1 MKKLTSI
8 IILFFGL
15 VGFSAAQTVTIG
27 DQVWM
32 SKNLNADKFRNGDP
46 IPEAKTDEEW
56 IKAGENKQPAW
67 CYYDNDPAN
76 GEKYGKLYNWYAV
89 NDPRGLAPVG
99 YHVPSDS
106 EWKQLIKNLAE
117 NIEFLDTAE
126 ERIKQLMDKA
136 NEIGFSALP
145 SGARSNDGPFGLL
158 GSSGYWW
165 SSKESSMDSKW
176 GAWFQEFDYK
186 NIEALEG
193 GKDNGMSVR
202 CLKD

>member
-1 MKKLTSI
+1 MKKVSVL
-8 IILFFGL
+8 ILIFFGV
-15 VGFSAAQTVTIG
+15 VGISAAQTITIG

-32 SKNLNADKFRNGDP
+32 TKNLNVDRFRNGDP
-46 IPEAKTDEEW
+46 ITEAKTNEEW

-67 CYYDNDPAN
+67 CYYENDPAN
-76 GEKYGKLYNWYAV
+76 GKKYGKLYNWYAV
-89 NDPRGLAPVG
+89 NDPRGLASGG

-117 NIEFLDTAE
+117 NIEFLDTVE
-126 ERIKQLMDKA
+126 ERIRQLMDKA

-145 SGARSNDGPFGLL
+145 SGGRSNDGPFGLL

-165 SSKESSMDSKW
+165 SSKESSMDPKW

-186 NIEALEG
+186 NLEAVEG

>member
-1 MKKLTSI
+1 MKKVSVLI
-8 IILFFGL
+8 LLFFGL

-27 DQVWM
+27 NQVWTT
-32 SKNLNADKFRNGDP
+32 KNLNVDKFRNGDP
-46 IPEAKTDEEW
+46 IPEAKTEEEW
-56 IKAGENKQPAW
+56 IKAGKNKQPAW
-67 CYYDNDPAN
+67 CYYDNDPEN
-76 GEKYGKLYNWYAV
+76 GEKFGKLYNWYAL

-126 ERIKQLMDKA
+126 ERIRQLIDKA
-136 NEIGFSALP
+136 NEIGFSQLP

-165 SSKESSMDSKW
+165 SSTESSTDSEW
-176 GAWFQEFDYK
+176 GAWFQQLDYFK
-186 NIEALEG
+186 VEALEG
-193 GKDNGMSVR
+193 GKDNGLSIR